1 MSDAEKA
8 VDDVRRIERLLK
20 AETGL
25 RVIASSDAE
34 VRGIYK
40 FDIYGIIANISDNS
54 KRISLNSLTTKKQTT
69 IFLSSDFVKKMLIPS
84 YIILRI
90 KN

>member
-1 MSDAEKA
+1 MSDAEKS

-34 VRGIYK
+34 VR
-40 FDIYGIIANISDNS
+40 S
-54 KRISLNSLTTKKQTT
+54 K
-69 IFLSSDFVKKMLIPS
+69 
-84 YIILRI
+84 YIMTSKLEVSTL
-90 KN
+90 

>member
-1 MSDAEKA
+1 MSNAEKS

-34 VRGIYK
+34 VRSK
-40 FDIYGIIANISDNS
+40 FLKYRDHSDS
-54 KRISLNSLTTKKQTT
+54 
-69 IFLSSDFVKKMLIPS
+69 V
-84 YIILRI
+84 YE
-90 KN
+90 

>member
-1 MSDAEKA
+1 MSNAEKS

-34 VRGIYK
+34 VR
-40 FDIYGIIANISDNS
+40 S
-54 KRISLNSLTTKKQTT
+54 KLQC
-69 IFLSSDFVKKMLIPS
+69 LSPMEVFICG
-84 YIILRI
+84 
-90 KN
+90 

>member
-1 MSDAEKA
+1 MSDAEKS

-34 VRGIYK
+34 VRSK
-40 FDIYGIIANISDNS
+40 FLKYCKTCLKRPLQNRQNKDIND
-54 KRISLNSLTTKKQTT
+54 KW
-69 IFLSSDFVKKMLIPS
+69 
-84 YIILRI
+84 
-90 KN
+90 